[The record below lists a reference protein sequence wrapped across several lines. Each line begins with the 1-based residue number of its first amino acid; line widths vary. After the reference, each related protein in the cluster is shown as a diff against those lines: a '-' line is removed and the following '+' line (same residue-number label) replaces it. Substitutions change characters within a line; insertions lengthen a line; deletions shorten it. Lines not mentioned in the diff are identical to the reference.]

1 VLFLP
6 QALFSNTTKQNAQ
19 DKENKIDP
27 ISICLLAAGL
37 VKQIQAGCE
46 LYKQAKESF
55 VEIKAT
61 VDEVA
66 GVYKEVTGFWSN
78 FSNFFKPKTKQVTPK
93 PVAKSK
99 KSVYKSVDETQVKVD
114 IVKNLTEFFRLQ
126 EQLAA
131 HIREEEEKSLTVYD
145 PDQNHMEAALKR
157 VMAQQEMDAL
167 VVQIRECM
175 VYQSPPEMGALYS
188 EVFSM
193 KDKIEEEQT
202 QARLSQEAK
211 KRREL
216 WLRKEEERNFQL
228 KLGYLAVT
236 FIFLLYLWMWLLFV
250 SQWRK
255 T

>member
-1 VLFLP
+1 M
-6 QALFSNTTKQNAQ
+6 
-19 DKENKIDP
+19 
-27 ISICLLAAGL
+27 AAGL
-37 VKQIQAGCE
+37 VKQIQAGCD

-55 VEIKAT
+55 MEVKAT

-66 GVYKEVTGFWSN
+66 GVYKEVTGFWSK
-78 FSNFFKPKTKQVTPK
+78 FSNFFKPKQAAPK
-93 PVAKSK
+93 PVAKK
-99 KSVYKSVDETQVKVD
+99 KEKFVAVDETQVKVD

-157 VMAQQEMDAL
+157 VMAQQEMDRL

-202 QARLSQEAK
+202 QARLRQEAI
-211 KRREL
+211 KRQET
-216 WLRKEEERNFQL
+216 WLRKEEERNLQA
-228 KLGYLAVT
+228 KLGAVVAT
-236 FIFLLYLWMWLLFV
+236 SIFLLYLWLWFVFV
-250 SQWRK
+250 SHWGK
-255 T
+255 K